1 MLEDNI
7 RMRRWIFDP
16 KTRPDAVRQVADFTK
31 IPAEALNSWVYTHG
45 DYYYEPNAMVDIDRL
60 QKNVALMKE
69 AGIVPQAIDVRP
81 YVDMSLA
88 QEAAARV
95 KAAP

>member
-1 MLEDNI
+1 
-7 RMRRWIFDP
+7 
-16 KTRPDAVRQVADFTK
+16 
-31 IPAEALNSWVYTHG
+31 
-45 DYYYEPNAMVDIDRL
+45 MVDIDRL

-95 KAAP
+95 QAAP